1 MKIFGFAGWS
11 GSGKTTLI
19 EQLIPRFVQRGLR
32 VSLIKHAHHT
42 FDVDQPGKDSYRHR
56 HAGAAEILVT
66 SSRRWVLMH
75 ELRGAHEPAFDEQV
89 KRLSPATC
97 CSSKAQVRADSEA
110 GSLARRD
117 RRAAPAPERP
127 AYRRRGERCEGR
139 DEAAAARSERRRQ
152 HRAVHRQETG
162 AEMNQ
167 GLLSVDD
174 ALARLLAEARP
185 VAEIEEVAT
194 LGATNRIL
202 ARSQRST
209 MDVPPMDNSA
219 MDGFAVRVADGAR
232 LKVAQ
237 KIMAGSVGKPL
248 APGTA
253 ARIFTGAP
261 IPPGADA
268 VVMQEH
274 TTSEGNEVILKKK
287 PTPGEWIRR
296 VGSDVNK
303 GDEILP
309 AGKRL
314 LPQDTGL
321 AASVGI
327 KTLPVFRKIRL
338 GLFFTGDELV
348 MPGEPLAPG
357 RIYNSNRFTLRG
369 LGEVFG
375 CDVRDYGI
383 VPDNLDATREALR
396 RAAAE
401 TDVIVTSGGVSV
413 GEADYVKPA
422 VEAEGRLLMWRIAM
436 KPGRPLAFGSVGKS
450 FFIGLPG
457 NPVSSFVTFLIF
469 VRPFLLKMQGLADV
483 RAKSIVAR
491 ADFDW
496 PEPDA
501 RREFL
506 RVKWNAQG
514 GLDLYPTQDSAVLT
528 STAWADGLVDNPAGH
543 AIRKSEHVRFL
554 PYSELY
560 W

>member
-1 MKIFGFAGWS
+1 
-11 GSGKTTLI
+11 
-19 EQLIPRFVQRGLR
+19 
-32 VSLIKHAHHT
+32 
-42 FDVDQPGKDSYRHR
+42 
-56 HAGAAEILVT
+56 
-66 SSRRWVLMH
+66 
-75 ELRGAHEPAFDEQV
+75 
-89 KRLSPATC
+89 
-97 CSSKAQVRADSEA
+97 
-110 GSLARRD
+110 
-117 RRAAPAPERP
+117 
-127 AYRRRGERCEGR
+127 
-139 DEAAAARSERRRQ
+139 
-152 HRAVHRQETG
+152 
-162 AEMNQ
+162 MNQ

-174 ALARLLAEARP
+174 ALARLLAEAKP
-185 VAEIEEVAT
+185 VAEIEDVPT
-194 LGATNRIL
+194 LEATNRIV
-202 ARSQRST
+202 ARAQRSA

-219 MDGFAVRVADGAR
+219 MDGYAVRTEDSSR
-232 LKVAQ
+232 LKVTQ
-237 KIMAGSVGKPL
+237 RIMAGSAGKPL
-248 APGTA
+248 EPGTA
-253 ARIFTGAP
+253 ARIFTGAQ

-274 TTSEGNEVILKKK
+274 CVVEDEFVVLKKRPK
-287 PTPGEWIRR
+287 AGDWIRLT
-296 VGSDVNK
+296 GSDVRK
-303 GDEILP
+303 GAEILP

-327 KTLPVFRKIRL
+327 RTLPVYRKVRL

-375 CDVRDYGI
+375 CDVHDYGI
-383 VPDNLDATREALR
+383 VPDSLDATRAALR
-396 RAAAE
+396 RAADE
-401 TDVIVTSGGVSV
+401 TDIIVTSGGVSV

-422 VEAEGRLLMWRIAM
+422 VEAEGKLLMWRIAM
-436 KPGRPLAFGSVGKS
+436 KPGRPLAFGSVKRS

-469 VRPFLLKMQGLADV
+469 VRPFLLKTQGLAEV
-483 RAKSIVAR
+483 APKSIVAR

-528 STAWADGLVDNPAGH
+528 STAWADGLVDNPAAH
-543 AIRKSEHVRFL
+543 AIRKGDPVCFL